1 MLDVKLVEMR
11 DFMKG
16 RLPAV
21 RVGEIESEMRGL
33 GILARA

>member
-1 MLDVKLVEMR
+1 MLDVKLVDMR
-11 DFMKG
+11 AFMKG

-21 RVGEIESEMRGL
+21 SVGDIDSEMRGL